1 MTVGPKTFRKD
12 DSRLHF
18 DLGLLLGPDSDW
30 IPVCLV
36 KFKTHWPTMWEHRL
50 AHGKEDTIVKQ
61 EPISNEIPE
70 RNSSA
75 VQATETSSLAR
86 PDEREIA
93 DLAYQRWVER
103 GCPQGSPEED
113 WFEAE
118 RELLSRNRS

>member
-1 MTVGPKTFRKD
+1 
-12 DSRLHF
+12 
-18 DLGLLLGPDSDW
+18 
-30 IPVCLV
+30 
-36 KFKTHWPTMWEHRL
+36 MWEHRL
-50 AHGKEDTIVKQ
+50 AHGKEDIIVKQ